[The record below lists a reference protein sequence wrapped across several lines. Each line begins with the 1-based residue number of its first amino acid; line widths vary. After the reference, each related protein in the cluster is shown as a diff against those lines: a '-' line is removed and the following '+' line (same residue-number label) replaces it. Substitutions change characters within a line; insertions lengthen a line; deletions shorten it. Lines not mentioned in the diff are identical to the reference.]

1 MSKNSPPRVLIVTG
15 LSGSGKSVV
24 IKVLEDAGYYCVDN
38 LPVEFAADVIAFQQK
53 NGHGKIALS
62 IDVRSGTGINSLPAV
77 IEGLIKQGIDARAL
91 FLEANTET
99 IVKRFSEA
107 RRPHPLA
114 NDQRTLQECITWER
128 NILSGIS
135 EVAHHIDTS
144 DLGPN
149 ALRTW
154 VRDFIAL
161 DQSKLTLFFQSFGFK
176 NGLPR
181 DADFVFDVR
190 PLPNPYYDPKLRPLT
205 GKDPEVIQFLDSWQ
219 TVQAMLN
226 DIEEL
231 LVRWLPEFVR
241 DNRRSLTI
249 AIGCTGGQHR
259 SVYFAE
265 HLAERFGKTQQVQVR
280 HRGLYRDGGEA
291 L

>member
-1 MSKNSPPRVLIVTG
+1 MRTIIVTG

-24 IKVLEDAGYYCVDN
+24 LKVLEDAGYYCVDN
-38 LPVEFAADVIAFQQK
+38 LPVMFVLDVISFLQK
-53 NGHGKIALS
+53 MGTGKIALS
-62 IDVRSGTGINSLPAV
+62 LDVRSGSGIGDLP
-77 IEGLIKQGIDARAL
+77 KTIDQLKANNNDPRVL

-114 NDQRTLQECITWER
+114 DDKRTLQECIAWER
-128 NILSGIS
+128 NILSTVA
-135 EVAHHIDTS
+135 ERAHHIDTS

-149 ALRTW
+149 ALRAW
-154 VRDFIAL
+154 VREFIDL
-161 DQSKLTLFFQSFGFK
+161 DETKLTLFFQSFGFK
-176 NGLPR
+176 NGIPR
-181 DADFVFDVR
+181 DADYVFDVR

-205 GKDPEVIQFLDSWQ
+205 GKDAPVVKFLESISD
-219 TVQAMLN
+219 VQEMLN
-226 DIEEL
+226 DIERFL
-231 LVRWLPEFVR
+231 ARWLPDFVR
-241 DNRRSLTI
+241 DNRRSLTV

-265 HLAERFGKTQQVQVR
+265 QLAARFGKTQQVQVR
-280 HRGLYRDGGEA
+280 HRGLYRDGEQA

>member
-1 MSKNSPPRVLIVTG
+1 MQTIIVTG
-15 LSGSGKSVV
+15 LAGSGKSVV
-24 IKVLEDAGYYCVDN
+24 LKVLEDAGYYCVDN
-38 LPVEFAADVIAFQQK
+38 LPVLFVLDVILFLQK
-53 NGHGKIALS
+53 MGTGKVALS
-62 IDVRSGTGINSLPAV
+62 LDVRSGSGIGDLP
-77 IEGLIKQGIDARAL
+77 KTIDQLQAQNIDPRVL

-114 NDQRTLQECITWER
+114 DDKRTLQECIGWER
-128 NILSGIS
+128 SILSGVA
-135 EVAHHIDTS
+135 ERAHHIDTS

-149 ALRTW
+149 ALRAW
-154 VRDFIAL
+154 VREFINL
-161 DQSKLTLFFQSFGFK
+161 DAGKLSLFFQSFGFK
-176 NGLPR
+176 NGIPR

-205 GKDPEVIQFLDSWQ
+205 GKDQPVMTFLESVPAAQ
-219 TVQAMLN
+219 SMLN
-226 DIEEL
+226 DIEQFIA
-231 LVRWLPEFVR
+231 RWLPEFVQ

-265 HLAERFGKTQQVQVR
+265 QLAARFGKTQQVQVR
-280 HRGLYRDGGEA
+280 HRGLYRDGEQA

>member
-1 MSKNSPPRVLIVTG
+1 MRTIVVTG
-15 LSGSGKSVV
+15 LAGSGKSVV
-24 IKVLEDAGYYCVDN
+24 LKVLEDAGYYCVDN
-38 LPVEFAADVIAFQQK
+38 LPVLFVLEVILFLRKA
-53 NGHGKIALS
+53 GHDKVALS
-62 IDVRSGTGINSLPAV
+62 IDVRGGSSFGDLPKV
-77 IEGLIKQGIDARAL
+77 IDQLKAQHIDPRIL

-114 NDQRTLQECITWER
+114 NDQRTLHECIAWER
-128 NILSGIS
+128 NILSAVT
-135 EVAHHIDTS
+135 ERAHHIDTS

-149 ALRTW
+149 ALRAW
-154 VRDFIAL
+154 VREFINL
-161 DQSKLTLFFQSFGFK
+161 DESKLTLFFQSFGFK
-176 NGLPR
+176 NGIPR

-205 GKDPEVIQFLDSWQ
+205 GKDQPVIDFLESLPAAQNMLTDIEQFL
-219 TVQAMLN
+219 A
-226 DIEEL
+226 
-231 LVRWLPEFVR
+231 RWLPDFVR

-265 HLAERFGKTQQVQVR
+265 QLAARFGKSQQVQVR
-280 HRGLYRDGGEA
+280 HRGLYRDGEQA
-291 L
+291 F

>member
-1 MSKNSPPRVLIVTG
+1 VRTIIVTG

-24 IKVLEDAGYYCVDN
+24 LKVLEDAGYYCVDN
-38 LPVEFAADVIAFQQK
+38 LPVMFVLDLISYLQK
-53 NGHGKIALS
+53 MGTSKVALS
-62 IDVRSGTGINSLPAV
+62 LDVRSGSGIGDLPKT
-77 IEGLIKQGIDARAL
+77 IDQLIAQSIDPRVL

-114 NDQRTLQECITWER
+114 DDKRTLQECIAWER
-128 NILSGIS
+128 NILSTVA
-135 EVAHHIDTS
+135 ERAHHIDTS

-149 ALRTW
+149 ALRAW
-154 VRDFIAL
+154 VREFIDL
-161 DQSKLTLFFQSFGFK
+161 DETKLTLFFQSFGFK
-176 NGLPR
+176 NGIPR
-181 DADFVFDVR
+181 DADYVFDVR

-205 GKDPEVIQFLDSWQ
+205 GKDQAVIAFLESIPD
-219 TVQAMLN
+219 VQEMLN
-226 DIEEL
+226 DIERFL
-231 LVRWLPEFVR
+231 ARWLPDFVR

-265 HLAERFGKTQQVQVR
+265 QLAAHFGKTQQVQVR
-280 HRGLYRDGGEA
+280 HRGLYRDGEQA

>member
-1 MSKNSPPRVLIVTG
+1 MHVIFVTG

-24 IKVLEDAGYYCVDN
+24 IKLLEDVGFFCIDN
-38 LPVEFAADVIAFQQK
+38 LPVPFVLDVIAFLRK
-53 NGHGKIALS
+53 MGHDKVALS
-62 IDVRSGTGINSLPAV
+62 IDVRSGVDIGELPKV
-77 IEGLIKQGIDARAL
+77 IAQLKSQNIDPRVL

-99 IVKRFSEA
+99 IVKRFAEA

-114 NDQRTLQECITWER
+114 DAKRTINECITWER
-128 NILSGIS
+128 NILSG
-135 EVAHHIDTS
+135 VAEQSHHMDTS

-149 ALRTW
+149 ALRAW
-154 VRDFIAL
+154 VREFIDL

-176 NGLPR
+176 NGIPR

-205 GKDPEVIQFLDSWQ
+205 GKDTAVIAFMESLPEVQSMLGDIEQFL
-219 TVQAMLN
+219 A
-226 DIEEL
+226 
-231 LVRWLPEFVR
+231 RWLPDFVR
-241 DNRRSLTI
+241 DNRRSLTV

-259 SVYFAE
+259 SVYFCE
-265 HLAERFGKTQQVQVR
+265 QLAARFAKTQQVQVR
-280 HRGLYRDGGEA
+280 HRGLYRDDPQA

>member
-1 MSKNSPPRVLIVTG
+1 MRTIVVTG
-15 LSGSGKSVV
+15 LAGSGKSVV
-24 IKVLEDAGYYCVDN
+24 LKVLEDAGYYCVDN
-38 LPVEFAADVIAFQQK
+38 LPVLFVLEVILFLRKA
-53 NGHGKIALS
+53 GHDKVALS
-62 IDVRSGTGINSLPAV
+62 IDVRGGSSFGDLPKV
-77 IEGLIKQGIDARAL
+77 IDQLKAQHIDPRIL

-114 NDQRTLQECITWER
+114 NDQRTLHECIAWER
-128 NILSGIS
+128 NILSAVT
-135 EVAHHIDTS
+135 ERAHHIDTS

-149 ALRTW
+149 ALRAW
-154 VRDFIAL
+154 VREFINL
-161 DQSKLTLFFQSFGFK
+161 DESKLTLFFQSFGFK
-176 NGLPR
+176 NGIPR

-205 GKDPEVIQFLDSWQ
+205 GKDQPVISFLESLPAVKNMLGDIEQFL
-219 TVQAMLN
+219 A
-226 DIEEL
+226 
-231 LVRWLPEFVR
+231 RWLPDFVR

-265 HLAERFGKTQQVQVR
+265 QLAARFGKTQQVQVR
-280 HRGLYRDGGEA
+280 HRGLYRDGEQV

>member
-1 MSKNSPPRVLIVTG
+1 MRTIVVTG
-15 LSGSGKSVV
+15 LAGSGKSVV
-24 IKVLEDAGYYCVDN
+24 LKVLEDAGYYCVDN
-38 LPVEFAADVIAFQQK
+38 LPVLFVLEVILFLRQA
-53 NGHGKIALS
+53 GHDKVALS
-62 IDVRSGTGINSLPAV
+62 IDVRGGSSFSDLPKV
-77 IEGLIKQGIDARAL
+77 IDQLKAQHIDPRIL
-91 FLEANTET
+91 FLDANTET

-114 NDQRTLQECITWER
+114 NDQRTLHECIAWER
-128 NILSGIS
+128 NILSAVT
-135 EVAHHIDTS
+135 ERAHHIDTS

-149 ALRTW
+149 ALRAW
-154 VRDFIAL
+154 VREFINL
-161 DQSKLTLFFQSFGFK
+161 DESKLTLFFQSFGFK
-176 NGLPR
+176 NGIPR

-205 GKDPEVIQFLDSWQ
+205 GKDQPVISFLESLPAVKNMLGDIEQFL
-219 TVQAMLN
+219 A
-226 DIEEL
+226 
-231 LVRWLPEFVR
+231 RWLPDFVR

-265 HLAERFGKTQQVQVR
+265 QLAARFGKTQQVQVR
-280 HRGLYRDGGEA
+280 HRGLYRDGEQV

>member
-1 MSKNSPPRVLIVTG
+1 MRVIFVTG

-24 IKVLEDAGYYCVDN
+24 IKLLEDVGYYCIDN
-38 LPVEFAADVIAFQQK
+38 LPVLFVLDVIAFLRRM
-53 NGHGKIALS
+53 GHDKVALS
-62 IDVRSGTGINSLPAV
+62 VDVRSGTDIGDLPKV
-77 IEGLIKQGIDARAL
+77 IEQLKLQNVDHHVL

-99 IVKRFSEA
+99 IVKRFAEA

-114 NDQRTLQECITWER
+114 DDKRTINECITWER
-128 NILSGIS
+128 NILSGVA
-135 EVAHHIDTS
+135 ELAHHMDTS

-149 ALRTW
+149 ALRAW
-154 VRDFIAL
+154 VREFIDL

-176 NGLPR
+176 NGIPR

-205 GKDPEVIQFLDSWQ
+205 GKDAAVIAFMESLPEVQG
-219 TVQAMLN
+219 MLN
-226 DIEEL
+226 DIEQFL
-231 LVRWLPEFVR
+231 ARWLPDFVR

-259 SVYFAE
+259 SVYFCE
-265 HLAERFGKTQQVQVR
+265 QLAARFAKTQQVQVR
-280 HRGLYRDGGEA
+280 HRGLYRDESQA

>member
-1 MSKNSPPRVLIVTG
+1 MRTIVVTG
-15 LSGSGKSVV
+15 LAGSGKSVV
-24 IKVLEDAGYYCVDN
+24 LKVLEDAGYYCVDN
-38 LPVEFAADVIAFQQK
+38 LPVLFVLEVILFLRKA
-53 NGHGKIALS
+53 GHDKVALS
-62 IDVRSGTGINSLPAV
+62 IDVRGGSSFGDLPKV
-77 IEGLIKQGIDARAL
+77 IDQLKAQHIDPRIL
-91 FLEANTET
+91 FLDANTET

-114 NDQRTLQECITWER
+114 NDQRTLHECIAWER
-128 NILSGIS
+128 NILSAVT
-135 EVAHHIDTS
+135 ERAHHIDTS

-149 ALRTW
+149 ALRAW
-154 VRDFIAL
+154 VREFINL
-161 DQSKLTLFFQSFGFK
+161 DDSKLTLFFQSFGFK
-176 NGLPR
+176 NGIPR

-205 GKDPEVIQFLDSWQ
+205 GKDQPVISFLESLPAVQNMLGDIEQFL
-219 TVQAMLN
+219 A
-226 DIEEL
+226 
-231 LVRWLPEFVR
+231 RWLPDFVR

-265 HLAERFGKTQQVQVR
+265 QLAARFGKSQQVQVR
-280 HRGLYRDGGEA
+280 HRGLYRDGEQV

>member
-1 MSKNSPPRVLIVTG
+1 MRTIVVTG
-15 LSGSGKSVV
+15 LAGSGKSVV
-24 IKVLEDAGYYCVDN
+24 LKVLEDAGYYCVDN
-38 LPVEFAADVIAFQQK
+38 LPVLFVLEVILFLRKA
-53 NGHGKIALS
+53 GHDKVALS
-62 IDVRSGTGINSLPAV
+62 IDVRGGSSFGDLPKV
-77 IEGLIKQGIDARAL
+77 IDQLKAQHIDPRIL

-114 NDQRTLQECITWER
+114 NDQRTLHECIAWER
-128 NILSGIS
+128 NILSAVT
-135 EVAHHIDTS
+135 ERAHHIDTS

-154 VRDFIAL
+154 VRAFIDL
-161 DQSKLTLFFQSFGFK
+161 DESKLTLFFQSFGFK
-176 NGLPR
+176 NGIPR

-205 GKDPEVIQFLDSWQ
+205 GKDQPVISFLESLPAVKNMLGDIEQFL
-219 TVQAMLN
+219 A
-226 DIEEL
+226 
-231 LVRWLPEFVR
+231 RWLPDFVR

-249 AIGCTGGQHR
+249 AIGCTGGQHC

-265 HLAERFGKTQQVQVR
+265 QLAARFGKTQQVQVR
-280 HRGLYRDGGEA
+280 HRGLYRDGEQV

>member
-1 MSKNSPPRVLIVTG
+1 MNTIIVTG

-24 IKVLEDAGYYCVDN
+24 LKVLEDAGFYCVDN
-38 LPVEFAADVIAFQQK
+38 LPVMFVHDVVLFLK
-53 NGHGKIALS
+53 KMGNDKIALS
-62 IDVRSGTGINSLPAV
+62 IDVRSGSGIGDLPKA
-77 IEGLIKQGIDARAL
+77 IEQLVEKKIATRVL

-114 NDQRTLQECITWER
+114 NDQRTLQECIALER
-128 NILSGIS
+128 NILSAVA

-149 ALRTW
+149 ALRAW
-154 VRDFIAL
+154 VREFIDL
-161 DQSKLTLFFQSFGFK
+161 DQTKLTLFFQSFGFK
-176 NGLPR
+176 NGIPR
-181 DADFVFDVR
+181 DADYVFDVR
-190 PLPNPYYDPKLRPLT
+190 PLPNPYYDSKLRALT
-205 GKDPEVIQFLDSWQ
+205 GRDQAVIDFLGSIDA
-219 TVQAMLN
+219 VQNMLN
-226 DIEEL
+226 DIEQFL
-231 LVRWLPEFVR
+231 ARWLPDFVR
-241 DNRRSLTI
+241 DNRRSLTV

-265 HLAERFGKTQQVQVR
+265 QLARRFGKSQQVQVR
-280 HRGLYRDGGEA
+280 HRGLYRDGDQA

>member
-1 MSKNSPPRVLIVTG
+1 MRVIFVTG

-24 IKVLEDAGYYCVDN
+24 IKLLEDVSYYCIDN
-38 LPVEFAADVIAFQQK
+38 LPVQFVLEVIAFLRK
-53 NGHGKIALS
+53 MGHDKVALS
-62 IDVRSGTGINSLPAV
+62 IDVRGGTDIGDLPKV
-77 IEGLIKQGIDARAL
+77 IDQLKSQNIDPRVL

-99 IVKRFSEA
+99 IVKRFAEA

-114 NDQRTLQECITWER
+114 DDKRTINECITWER
-128 NILSGIS
+128 NILSG
-135 EVAHHIDTS
+135 VAEHGHHMDTS

-149 ALRTW
+149 ALRAW
-154 VRDFIAL
+154 VREFIDL

-176 NGLPR
+176 NGIPR

-190 PLPNPYYDPKLRPLT
+190 PLPNPYYDPKLRPLS
-205 GKDPEVIQFLDSWQ
+205 GKDAAVIAFMESLPEVQS
-219 TVQAMLN
+219 MLG
-226 DIEEL
+226 DIEQF

-259 SVYFAE
+259 SVYFCE
-265 HLAERFGKTQQVQVR
+265 QLAARFAKTQQVQVR
-280 HRGLYRDGGEA
+280 HRGLYRDDPQT

>member
-1 MSKNSPPRVLIVTG
+1 MRTIIVTG

-24 IKVLEDAGYYCVDN
+24 LKVLEDAGYYCVDN
-38 LPVEFAADVIAFQQK
+38 LPVMFVLDLISYLQK
-53 NGHGKIALS
+53 MGTTKVALS
-62 IDVRSGTGINSLPAV
+62 LDVRSGSGIGDLP
-77 IEGLIKQGIDARAL
+77 KTIDQLVTQNIDPRVL

-114 NDQRTLQECITWER
+114 DDKRTLQECIAWER
-128 NILSGIS
+128 NILSTVA
-135 EVAHHIDTS
+135 ERAHHIDTS

-149 ALRTW
+149 ALRAW
-154 VRDFIAL
+154 VREFIDL
-161 DQSKLTLFFQSFGFK
+161 DETKLTLFFQSFGFK
-176 NGLPR
+176 NGIPR
-181 DADFVFDVR
+181 DADYVFDVR

-205 GKDPEVIQFLDSWQ
+205 GKDQAVIVFLESVSD
-219 TVQAMLN
+219 VQEMLN
-226 DIEEL
+226 DIERFL
-231 LVRWLPEFVR
+231 ARWLPDFVR
-241 DNRRSLTI
+241 DNRRSLTV

-265 HLAERFGKTQQVQVR
+265 QLAARFGKTQQVQVR
-280 HRGLYRDGGEA
+280 HRGLYRDGEQA

>member
-1 MSKNSPPRVLIVTG
+1 MHTIIVTG

-24 IKVLEDAGYYCVDN
+24 LKVLEDAGYYCVDN
-38 LPVEFAADVIAFQQK
+38 LPVLFVHDLVLFLQK
-53 NGHGKIALS
+53 MGNDKVALS
-62 IDVRSGTGINSLPAV
+62 IDVRSGSGIGDLPKA
-77 IEGLIKQGIDARAL
+77 IDQLTSQKIDTRVL
-91 FLEANTET
+91 FLEANSET

-114 NDQRTLQECITWER
+114 NDQRTLQECIGWER
-128 NILSGIS
+128 NILSAVA
-135 EVAHHIDTS
+135 ERAHHIDTS

-149 ALRTW
+149 ALRAW
-154 VRDFIAL
+154 VRDFIQL
-161 DQSKLTLFFQSFGFK
+161 DEGKLTLFFQSFGFK
-176 NGLPR
+176 NGIPR

-205 GKDPEVIQFLDSWQ
+205 GKDQAVINFLESLPEVQG
-219 TVQAMLN
+219 MLG
-226 DIEEL
+226 DIEGFL
-231 LVRWLPEFVR
+231 ARWLPDFVR

-259 SVYFAE
+259 SVYFVE
-265 HLAERFGKTQQVQVR
+265 QLAVRFGKTQQVQVR
-280 HRGLYRDGGEA
+280 HRGLYRDGDQA

>member
-1 MSKNSPPRVLIVTG
+1 MRTIIVTG

-24 IKVLEDAGYYCVDN
+24 LKVLEDAGYYCVDN
-38 LPVEFAADVIAFQQK
+38 LPVMFVLDLISYLQK
-53 NGHGKIALS
+53 MGTSKVALS
-62 IDVRSGTGINSLPAV
+62 LDVRSGSGIGDLPKT
-77 IEGLIKQGIDARAL
+77 IDQLIAQNIDPRVL

-114 NDQRTLQECITWER
+114 DDKRTLQECIAWER
-128 NILSGIS
+128 NILSTVA
-135 EVAHHIDTS
+135 ERAHHIDTS

-149 ALRTW
+149 ALRAW
-154 VRDFIAL
+154 VREFIDL
-161 DQSKLTLFFQSFGFK
+161 DETKLTLFFQSFGFK
-176 NGLPR
+176 NGIPR
-181 DADFVFDVR
+181 DADYVFDVR

-205 GKDPEVIQFLDSWQ
+205 GKDQAVIAFLESIPD
-219 TVQAMLN
+219 VQEMLS
-226 DIEEL
+226 DIERFIA
-231 LVRWLPEFVR
+231 RWLPDFVR

-265 HLAERFGKTQQVQVR
+265 QLAAHFGKTQQVQVR
-280 HRGLYRDGGEA
+280 HRGLYRDGEQA

>member
-1 MSKNSPPRVLIVTG
+1 MRTIIVTG

-24 IKVLEDAGYYCVDN
+24 LKVLEDAGYYCVDN
-38 LPVEFAADVIAFQQK
+38 LPVMFVADVISFLQK
-53 NGHGKIALS
+53 MGNDKVALS
-62 IDVRSGTGINSLPAV
+62 LDVRSGSGIGDLP
-77 IEGLIKQGIDARAL
+77 KTIDQLKTQSNDPRVL

-114 NDQRTLQECITWER
+114 DDKRTLQECIAWER
-128 NILSGIS
+128 TILSAVA
-135 EVAHHIDTS
+135 ERAHHIDTS

-149 ALRTW
+149 ALRGW
-154 VRDFIAL
+154 VREFIDL
-161 DQSKLTLFFQSFGFK
+161 DETKLTLFFQSFGFK
-176 NGLPR
+176 NGIPR

-205 GKDPEVIQFLDSWQ
+205 GKDQ
-219 TVQAMLN
+219 TVISFLESIPDVQEMLN
-226 DIEEL
+226 DIERFL
-231 LVRWLPEFVR
+231 ARWLPDFVR
-241 DNRRSLTI
+241 DNRRSLTV

-265 HLAERFGKTQQVQVR
+265 QLAARFGKTQQVQVR
-280 HRGLYRDGGEA
+280 HRGLYRDGEQA

>member
-1 MSKNSPPRVLIVTG
+1 MSKSNLPRVLIVTG

-24 IKVLEDAGYYCVDN
+24 IKMLEDAGYYCIDN
-38 LPVEFAADVIAFQQK
+38 LPVEFAAEVIAFQQ
-53 NGHGKIALS
+53 NSGRGKIALS
-62 IDVRSGTGINSLPAV
+62 IDVRSGVGINSLPAV
-77 IEGLIKQGIDARAL
+77 IDELIKKGIDARVL

-114 NDQRTLQECITWER
+114 DDKRTLQECITWER
-128 NILSGIS
+128 NILAGIS
-135 EVAHHIDTS
+135 DVAHRVDTS

-149 ALRTW
+149 MLRAW

-161 DQSKLTLFFQSFGFK
+161 DQSTLTMFFQSFGFK

-190 PLPNPYYDPKLRPLT
+190 PLPNPFYDPALRPLT
-205 GKDPEVIQFLDSWQ
+205 GKDPAVIKFLDSVPS
-219 TVQAMLN
+219 VQAMLN
-226 DIEEL
+226 DIEQL
-231 LVRWLPEFVR
+231 LVRWLPAFVR

-280 HRGLYRDGGEA
+280 HRGLYREGGEP

>member
-1 MSKNSPPRVLIVTG
+1 MSKSSLPRVLIVTG

-24 IKVLEDAGYYCVDN
+24 IKMLEDAGYYCIDN
-38 LPVEFAADVIAFQQK
+38 LPVEFAAEVIAFQQ
-53 NGHGKIALS
+53 NSGRGKIALS
-62 IDVRSGTGINSLPAV
+62 IDVRSGVGINSLPAV
-77 IEGLIKQGIDARAL
+77 IDELIKKGIDARVL

-128 NILSGIS
+128 NILAGIS
-135 EVAHHIDTS
+135 DVAHRVDTS

-149 ALRTW
+149 MLRAW

-161 DQSKLTLFFQSFGFK
+161 DQSTLTMFFQSFGFK

-190 PLPNPYYDPKLRPLT
+190 PLPNPFYDPALRPLT
-205 GKDPEVIQFLDSWQ
+205 GKDPAVIKFLDSVPS
-219 TVQAMLN
+219 VQAMLN
-226 DIEEL
+226 DIEQL
-231 LVRWLPEFVR
+231 LVRWLPAFVR

-280 HRGLYRDGGEA
+280 HRGLYREGGEA

>member
-1 MSKNSPPRVLIVTG
+1 MRTIIVTG

-24 IKVLEDAGYYCVDN
+24 LKVLEDAGYYCVDN
-38 LPVEFAADVIAFQQK
+38 LPVMFALEVILFLQK
-53 NGHGKIALS
+53 MGNDKVALS
-62 IDVRSGTGINSLPAV
+62 LDVRSGSGIGDLPRT
-77 IEGLIKQGIDARAL
+77 IDQLKTNHVDPRVL

-114 NDQRTLQECITWER
+114 DDKRTLQECISWER
-128 NILSGIS
+128 NILSAVA
-135 EVAHHIDTS
+135 ERAHHIDTS

-149 ALRTW
+149 ALRGW
-154 VRDFIAL
+154 VREFINL
-161 DQSKLTLFFQSFGFK
+161 DESKITLFFQSFGFK
-176 NGLPR
+176 NGIPR

-205 GKDPEVIQFLDSWQ
+205 GKDQAVIKYLESLPEVQGMLGDIEQFL
-219 TVQAMLN
+219 A
-226 DIEEL
+226 
-231 LVRWLPEFVR
+231 RWLPDFVR

-265 HLAERFGKTQQVQVR
+265 QLAARFGKTQQVQVR
-280 HRGLYRDGGEA
+280 HRGLYRDGEQS

>member
-1 MSKNSPPRVLIVTG
+1 MRVIFVTG

-24 IKVLEDAGYYCVDN
+24 IKLLEDVGYYCIDN
-38 LPVEFAADVIAFQQK
+38 LPVLFVLDVIAFLRRM
-53 NGHGKIALS
+53 GHDKVALS
-62 IDVRSGTGINSLPAV
+62 VDVRSGTDIGALPKV
-77 IEGLIKQGIDARAL
+77 IEQLKLQNVDHHVL

-99 IVKRFSEA
+99 IVKRFAEA

-114 NDQRTLQECITWER
+114 DDKRTINECITWER
-128 NILSGIS
+128 TILSGVA
-135 EVAHHIDTS
+135 ELAHHMDTS

-149 ALRTW
+149 ALRAW
-154 VRDFIAL
+154 VREFIDL

-176 NGLPR
+176 NGIPR

-205 GKDPEVIQFLDSWQ
+205 GKDAAVIAFMESLPEVQS
-219 TVQAMLN
+219 MLN
-226 DIEEL
+226 DIEQFL
-231 LVRWLPEFVR
+231 ARWLPDFVR
-241 DNRRSLTI
+241 DNRRSLTV

-259 SVYFAE
+259 SVYFCE
-265 HLAERFGKTQQVQVR
+265 QLAARFAKTQQVQVR
-280 HRGLYRDGGEA
+280 HRGLYRDESQA

>member
-1 MSKNSPPRVLIVTG
+1 MQTIIVTG

-24 IKVLEDAGYYCVDN
+24 LKVLEDAGYYCVDN
-38 LPVEFAADVIAFQQK
+38 LPVLFMHDLVLFLQK
-53 NGHGKIALS
+53 MGNDKVALS
-62 IDVRSGTGINSLPAV
+62 IDARSGSGIGDLPKA
-77 IEGLIKQGIDARAL
+77 IDQLSTQQIDTRVL

-114 NDQRTLQECITWER
+114 NDQRTLQECIGWER
-128 NILSGIS
+128 NILSAVA
-135 EVAHHIDTS
+135 ERAHHIDTS

-149 ALRTW
+149 ALRAW
-154 VRDFIAL
+154 VRKFIDL
-161 DQSKLTLFFQSFGFK
+161 DENKLALFFQSFGFK
-176 NGLPR
+176 NGIPR

-205 GKDPEVIQFLDSWQ
+205 GKDQPVINFLQSVPE
-219 TVQAMLN
+219 VQAMLS
-226 DIEEL
+226 DIEQFIA
-231 LVRWLPEFVR
+231 RWLPDFVR

-265 HLAERFGKTQQVQVR
+265 QLAARFSKTQQVQVR
-280 HRGLYRDGGEA
+280 HRGLYRDSEQA

>member
-1 MSKNSPPRVLIVTG
+1 MRVIFVTG

-24 IKVLEDAGYYCVDN
+24 IKLLEDVGYYCIDN
-38 LPVEFAADVIAFQQK
+38 LPVLFVLDVIAFLRRM
-53 NGHGKIALS
+53 GHDKVALS
-62 IDVRSGTGINSLPAV
+62 VDVRSGTDIGDLPKV
-77 IEGLIKQGIDARAL
+77 IEQLKLQNVDHHVL

-99 IVKRFSEA
+99 IVKRFAEA

-114 NDQRTLQECITWER
+114 DDKRTINECITWER
-128 NILSGIS
+128 NILSGVA
-135 EVAHHIDTS
+135 ELAHHMDTS

-149 ALRTW
+149 ALRAW
-154 VRDFIAL
+154 VREFIDL

-176 NGLPR
+176 NGIPR

-205 GKDPEVIQFLDSWQ
+205 GKDAAVIAFMESLPEVQS
-219 TVQAMLN
+219 MLN
-226 DIEEL
+226 DIEQFL
-231 LVRWLPEFVR
+231 ARWLPDFVR

-259 SVYFAE
+259 SVYFCE
-265 HLAERFGKTQQVQVR
+265 QLAARFAKTQQVQVR
-280 HRGLYRDGGEA
+280 HRGLYRDESQA

>member
-1 MSKNSPPRVLIVTG
+1 MRTIIVTG

-24 IKVLEDAGYYCVDN
+24 LKVLEDAGYYCVDN
-38 LPVEFAADVIAFQQK
+38 LPVMFALEVILFLQK
-53 NGHGKIALS
+53 MGNDKVALS
-62 IDVRSGTGINSLPAV
+62 LDVRSGSGIGDLPRT
-77 IEGLIKQGIDARAL
+77 IDQLKTNHVDPRVL
-91 FLEANTET
+91 FLDANNET

-114 NDQRTLQECITWER
+114 DDKRTLQECITWER
-128 NILSGIS
+128 NILSAVA
-135 EVAHHIDTS
+135 ERAHHIDTS

-149 ALRTW
+149 ALRGW
-154 VRDFIAL
+154 VREFINL
-161 DQSKLTLFFQSFGFK
+161 DESKITLFFQSFGFK
-176 NGLPR
+176 NGIPR

-205 GKDPEVIQFLDSWQ
+205 GKDQAVIKYLESLPEVQGMLGDIEQFL
-219 TVQAMLN
+219 A
-226 DIEEL
+226 
-231 LVRWLPEFVR
+231 RWLPDFVR

-265 HLAERFGKTQQVQVR
+265 QLAARFGKTQQVQVR
-280 HRGLYRDGGEA
+280 HRGLYRDGEQS

>member
-1 MSKNSPPRVLIVTG
+1 MRTIIVTG

-24 IKVLEDAGYYCVDN
+24 LKVLEDAGYYCVDN
-38 LPVEFAADVIAFQQK
+38 LPVMFVLDLISYLQK
-53 NGHGKIALS
+53 MGTSKVALS
-62 IDVRSGTGINSLPAV
+62 LDVRSGSGIGDLP
-77 IEGLIKQGIDARAL
+77 KTIDQLTAQNIDPRVL

-114 NDQRTLQECITWER
+114 DDKRTLQECIAWER
-128 NILSGIS
+128 NILSTVA
-135 EVAHHIDTS
+135 ERAHHIDTS

-149 ALRTW
+149 ALRAW
-154 VRDFIAL
+154 VREFIDL
-161 DQSKLTLFFQSFGFK
+161 DETKLTLFFQSFGFK
-176 NGLPR
+176 NGIPR

-205 GKDPEVIQFLDSWQ
+205 GKDQAVIAFLESIPD
-219 TVQAMLN
+219 VQEMLN
-226 DIEEL
+226 DIERFL
-231 LVRWLPEFVR
+231 TRWLPDFVR
-241 DNRRSLTI
+241 DNRRSLTV

-265 HLAERFGKTQQVQVR
+265 QLVARFGKTQQVQVR
-280 HRGLYRDGGEA
+280 HRGLYRDGEQA

>member
-1 MSKNSPPRVLIVTG
+1 MSKSSLPRVLIVTG

-24 IKVLEDAGYYCVDN
+24 IKVLEDAGYYCIDN
-38 LPVEFAADVIAFQQK
+38 LPVEFAAEVIAFQQ
-53 NGHGKIALS
+53 NSGRGKIALS
-62 IDVRSGTGINSLPAV
+62 IDVRSGVGINSLPAV
-77 IEGLIKQGIDARAL
+77 IDELIKKGIDARVL

-128 NILSGIS
+128 NILAGIS
-135 EVAHHIDTS
+135 DVAHRVDTS

-149 ALRTW
+149 MLRAW

-161 DQSKLTLFFQSFGFK
+161 DQSTLTMFFQSFGFK

-190 PLPNPYYDPKLRPLT
+190 PLPNPFYDPVLRPLT
-205 GKDPEVIQFLDSWQ
+205 GKDPAVIKFLDSVPS
-219 TVQAMLN
+219 VQAMLN
-226 DIEEL
+226 DIEQL
-231 LVRWLPEFVR
+231 LVRWLPAFVR

-280 HRGLYRDGGEA
+280 HRGLYREGGEA

>member
-1 MSKNSPPRVLIVTG
+1 MRTIVVTG
-15 LSGSGKSVV
+15 LAGSGKSVV
-24 IKVLEDAGYYCVDN
+24 LKVLEDAGYYCVDN
-38 LPVEFAADVIAFQQK
+38 LPVLFVLEVILFLRQA
-53 NGHGKIALS
+53 GHDKVALS
-62 IDVRSGTGINSLPAV
+62 IDVRGGSSFGDLPKV
-77 IEGLIKQGIDARAL
+77 IDQLKAQHIDPRIL
-91 FLEANTET
+91 FLDANTET

-114 NDQRTLQECITWER
+114 NDQRTLHECIAWER
-128 NILSGIS
+128 NILSAVT
-135 EVAHHIDTS
+135 ERAHHIDTS

-149 ALRTW
+149 ALRAW
-154 VRDFIAL
+154 VREFINL
-161 DQSKLTLFFQSFGFK
+161 DESKLTLFFQSFGFK
-176 NGLPR
+176 NGIPR

-205 GKDPEVIQFLDSWQ
+205 GKDQPVISFLESLPAVKNMLGDIEQFL
-219 TVQAMLN
+219 A
-226 DIEEL
+226 
-231 LVRWLPEFVR
+231 RWLPDFVR

-265 HLAERFGKTQQVQVR
+265 QLAARFGKTQQVQVR
-280 HRGLYRDGGEA
+280 HRGLYRDGEQA

>member
-1 MSKNSPPRVLIVTG
+1 M
-15 LSGSGKSVV
+15 
-24 IKVLEDAGYYCVDN
+24 
-38 LPVEFAADVIAFQQK
+38 
-53 NGHGKIALS
+53 
-62 IDVRSGTGINSLPAV
+62 ID
-77 IEGLIKQGIDARAL
+77 ELIKGIDARVL

-128 NILSGIS
+128 NILAGIS
-135 EVAHHIDTS
+135 DVAHRVDTS

-149 ALRTW
+149 MLRAW

-161 DQSKLTLFFQSFGFK
+161 DQSTLTMFFQSFGFK

-190 PLPNPYYDPKLRPLT
+190 PLPNPFYDPTLRPLT
-205 GKDPEVIQFLDSWQ
+205 GKDPAVIKFLDSVPS
-219 TVQAMLN
+219 VQAMLN
-226 DIEEL
+226 DIEQL
-231 LVRWLPEFVR
+231 LVRWLPAFVR
-241 DNRRSLTI
+241 DNRRTLTI

-280 HRGLYRDGGEA
+280 HRGLYREGGEA